1 MCLQFRPQV
10 TCLLEYQ
17 FNRSIVSNSLQSIGL
32 EHARLPCP
40 SPTPRACSNSCPS
53 RVMSSNHLIFCRPL
67 LLLPSIFPSVRV
79 FSNESVIHIRYRST
93 ISRPKYSSF
102 SFSISPSNEYSVL
115 ISFRTDWFDLLV
127 VQVTLKSINSVQ
139 FRVTQSCPTLCDPM
153 NHSMPGLPVHHQ
165 LPEFTQIHV
174 RLLVM
179 PFNHLILC
187 CPIRLLPSVFPSI
200 TVFSHESVL
209 LIE

>member
-1 MCLQFRPQV
+1 MSIFNILCTHCPRSTQIPSLRSKPCSHPCLTYKICLFYFSKYKIKKQMCLQFRPQV

-79 FSNESVIHIRYRST
+79 FSNELALHIKW
-93 ISRPKYSSF
+93 P
-102 SFSISPSNEYSVL
+102 SIGASASASVL
-115 ISFRTDWFDLLV
+115 
-127 VQVTLKSINSVQ
+127 
-139 FRVTQSCPTLCDPM
+139 PM
-153 NHSMPGLPVHHQ
+153 N
-165 LPEFTQIHV
+165 I
-174 RLLVM
+174 
-179 PFNHLILC
+179 
-187 CPIRLLPSVFPSI
+187 
-200 TVFSHESVL
+200 
-209 LIE
+209 